1 MILKYMKTT
10 SLPELVL
17 IGLPNVGKSSIV
29 NRLLGR
35 RQAIVHDQ
43 AHTTRDTSAHE
54 VDLDGV
60 RFMLRDSAGHVA
72 KGDDSI
78 QTAAMTQL
86 DVALESASV
95 IAMVV
100 DASQPVSDEERR
112 LAARAHKLQ
121 KPLILLANQIDKQ
134 SANLDTY
141 QALGIKQV
149 FAVSAI
155 HNIGFDAV
163 SDYLR
168 SVLPRSREMALSD
181 QPSVSIAIIGR
192 PNVGKSSLLNQLA
205 GRQAAIVSEQAGTT
219 RDSLEITR
227 KVGDQMWRFVDTAG
241 IRRPGKVAKGVEK
254 YSLKR
259 AEQAIDQADI
269 CLLLLDVEEL
279 VTGQDQRLAGLIQ
292 EAGRGLI
299 LAVNKIDLLER
310 TEAELKRIDRVLR
323 HEFEFIPWAPYVL
336 ISAET
341 GLHIKQLEAQI
352 ASIASRLDTKIP
364 TKELNAFLQKVVA
377 KQPPSTGSNQHARL
391 NYVVQ
396 TASLPLTLTIFGTK
410 PDQIHFSYKRYIE
423 NSLRAHYDLAGI
435 PLKIIFESK
444 YKQDREA
451 ARE

>member
-1 MILKYMKTT
+1 MKTT
-10 SLPELVL
+10 QLPEVVL

-29 NRLLGR
+29 NRLLRR

-60 RFMLRDSAGHVA
+60 RFMVRDSAGFA
-72 KGDDSI
+72 PKGDELHA
-78 QTAAMTQL
+78 AAMVQL
-86 DVALESASV
+86 DTALAAAAV
-95 IAMVV
+95 IVMVV
-100 DASQPVSDEERR
+100 DAGQPVSDDERK
-112 LAARAHKLQ
+112 LAARAHKLN
-121 KPLILLANQIDKQ
+121 KPLILLANQVDKQ
-134 SANLDTY
+134 STVLESY
-141 QALGIKQV
+141 HALGIKTMYG
-149 FAVSAI
+149 VSAI
-155 HNIGFDAV
+155 HNVGFDEFRIGIKK
-163 SDYLR
+163 L
-168 SVLPRSREMALSD
+168 LPPVGTGVTSTA
-181 QPSVSIAIIGR
+181 PAVSIAIIGR

-205 GRQAAIVSEQAGTT
+205 GTQAAIVSDQAGTT

-227 KVGDQMWRFVDTAG
+227 RVGDQTWRFVDTAG
-241 IRRPGKVAKGVEK
+241 IRRPGKIERGVEK

-259 AEQAIDQADI
+259 AEQAIEQADI

-292 EAGRGLI
+292 KAGRGLV
-299 LAVNKIDLLER
+299 LAVNKIDKLEL
-310 TEAELKRIDRVLR
+310 TDAELKRIDRVLR

-341 GLHIKQLEAQI
+341 GLHIKQLESQI
-352 ASIASRLDTKIP
+352 ASIAGRLDTKIP
-364 TKELNAFLQKVVA
+364 TKELNKFLQAVVA
-377 KQPPSTGSNQHARL
+377 KQPPSTGTTQHAHL

-410 PDQIHFSYKRYIE
+410 PDLIHFSYKRYIE

-451 ARE
+451 ANQ